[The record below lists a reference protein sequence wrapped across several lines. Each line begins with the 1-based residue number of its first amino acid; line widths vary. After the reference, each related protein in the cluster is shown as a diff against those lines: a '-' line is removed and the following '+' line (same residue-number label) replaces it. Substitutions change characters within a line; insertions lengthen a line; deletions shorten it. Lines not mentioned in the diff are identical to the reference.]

1 MGSVG
6 VGKNMAGIT
15 QDPTETGLNAP
26 LQARNQELQNRVAQ
40 LEEQLRLEARRA
52 AAAESELSS
61 LLHYISHDLRAPLRG
76 IDGYSRALMEDY
88 DTRLDEMG
96 KAYLQYIFE
105 SSARLN
111 QLIDGLLKYSRIIR
125 HELEISSIDL
135 SEMAAEISQDLKTKQ
150 PQRVV
155 ECSITP
161 GLVVDADVEMAYILL
176 KSLLENAFKFTSQH
190 ASAHIEF
197 GKTEQIGQPVFFV
210 RDNGVGFDMA
220 YQEQLFQPF
229 QRLHGQHEFEGIGL
243 GLATAQR
250 IIQRHHGRIWGEGA
264 LEKGATFYFVI

>member
-1 MGSVG
+1 LGSVG

-15 QDPTETGLNAP
+15 QDLTETGLNAP

-40 LEEQLRLEARRA
+40 LEEQLRLEASRA
-52 AAAESELSS
+52 AATESELSS

-105 SSARLN
+105 SSSRLN

-155 ECSITP
+155 EFSITP

-176 KSLLENAFKFTSQH
+176 KSLLENAFKFTSKH
-190 ASAHIEF
+190 PTAHIEF
-197 GKTEQIGQPVFFV
+197 GETEQNGQPVFFV
-210 RDNGVGFDMA
+210 RDDGVGFDIA

>member
-1 MGSVG
+1 MGN
-6 VGKNMAGIT
+6 NMTGIT
-15 QDPTETGLNAP
+15 QNLTETGLNAP
-26 LQARNQELQNRVAQ
+26 LQARNHELQNRVAQ
-40 LEEQLRLEARRA
+40 LEEQLRLETSRA

-88 DTRLDEMG
+88 DSRLDEMG

-105 SSARLN
+105 SSSRLN

-155 ECSITP
+155 EFSITA

-176 KSLLENAFKFTSQH
+176 KSLLENAFKFTSKH
-190 ASAHIEF
+190 PTAYIEF
-197 GKTEQIGQPVFFV
+197 GKTEQNGQPVLFV
-210 RDNGVGFDMA
+210 RDDGVGFDMA

-243 GLATAQR
+243 GLATTQR